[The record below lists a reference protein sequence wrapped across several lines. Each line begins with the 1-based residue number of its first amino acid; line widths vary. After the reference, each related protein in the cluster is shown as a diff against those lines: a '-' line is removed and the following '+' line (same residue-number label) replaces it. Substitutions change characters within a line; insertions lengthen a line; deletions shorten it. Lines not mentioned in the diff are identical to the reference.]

1 MKKRGIEIKSFSVKS
16 PLSVFT
22 GETNSIVVWKNGSA
36 VVVDPG
42 GDVEQCIYDPLEW
55 RGLIGWMDFYQYRDK
70 SIHFPAVYNGLDW
83 SLGWT
88 DKNSTVDVL
97 RHEFGHALA
106 HRYPQELRG
115 GDVFKK
121 AFGGACGTNPAKGTD
136 PDEWEGRCV
145 TKYAATATQEDFA
158 ETFMLYMKHKG
169 KIPARFA
176 KNLRF
181 ARSGRLSRKSSAAL
195 AAAADES
202 KCRPEYTLAC
212 ATASISPLIPF
223 DE

>member
-1 MKKRGIEIKSFSVKS
+1 MSKICTSYEQVSRAYNKVCKELWNLGVLWE
-16 PLSVFT
+16 
-22 GETNSIVVWKNGSA
+22 GSKLDK
-36 VVVDPG
+36 V
-42 GDVEQCIYDPLEW
+42 QCIYDPLEW
-55 RGLIGWMDFYQYRDK
+55 RGLIGWMGFYQYRDK

-121 AFGGACGTNPAKGTD
+121 AFGGAYGTNRAKGTD

-145 TKYAATATQEDFA
+145 SGYAATATQEDFA
-158 ETFMLYMKHKG
+158 ETFMLFVKHKG
-169 KIPARFA
+169 NIPAKFSKKPAIRKKWKA
-176 KNLRF
+176 VAEIIR
-181 ARSGRLSRKSSAAL
+181 RVSRCS
-195 AAAADES
+195 
-202 KCRPEYTLAC
+202 R
-212 ATASISPLIPF
+212 
-223 DE
+223 